1 MQRIFRPA
9 GAGKSLGTDG
19 KTPDRARWAKDLLDE
34 TAALDCP
41 YGD

>member
-9 GAGKSLGTDG
+9 GAAKRAGREEKAGG
-19 KTPDRARWAKDLLDE
+19 RARWAKDPLDK
-34 TAALDCP
+34 TAALDCG

>member
-9 GAGKSLGTDG
+9 GAAKSLGMEEDFRG
-19 KTPDRARWAKDLLDE
+19 RARWAKDPLDE
-34 TAALDCP
+34 TAAWDSR